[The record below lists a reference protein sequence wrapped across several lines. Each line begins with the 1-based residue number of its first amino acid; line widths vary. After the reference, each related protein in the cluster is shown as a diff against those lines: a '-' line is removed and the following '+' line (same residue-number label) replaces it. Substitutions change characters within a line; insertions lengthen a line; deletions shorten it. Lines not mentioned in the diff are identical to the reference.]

1 MSSEYGRR
9 SPADMRAA
17 QKDRIGKAEAVHPT
31 VAVTEPNWRAL
42 IASQKEQVR
51 TLGEILE
58 ALDTLTTNEQLT
70 MYMDRQLELLQADG
84 QTSAELLE
92 QYRQTLKAE
101 VTSTPSTLRDLAVEL
116 TKQAGSMSA
125 EFGKALSQAEE
136 QTKRTSNLLLRLSM
150 VPSLITLLLD
160 LAPRI
165 WQLIFTT

>member
-17 QKDRIGKAEAVHPT
+17 QKDMIGKAEAVHPT

-70 MYMDRQLELLQADG
+70 TFMDRQLELLREDG

-92 QYRQTLKAE
+92 QYRQTLTAE
-101 VTSTPSTLRDLAVEL
+101 VTSTASTLRDLISEL
-116 TKQAGSMSA
+116 TKQAGSMSV

>member
-17 QKDRIGKAEAVHPT
+17 QKDMIGKAEAVHPT

-58 ALDTLTTNEQLT
+58 TLDTLTTNEQLT
-70 MYMDRQLELLQADG
+70 TYMDRQLELLREDG

-92 QYRQTLKAE
+92 QYRQTLTAE
-101 VTSTPSTLRDLAVEL
+101 VTSTASTLRDLISEL
-116 TKQAGSMSA
+116 TKQAGSMSV

-150 VPSLITLLLD
+150 VPGLITLLLD